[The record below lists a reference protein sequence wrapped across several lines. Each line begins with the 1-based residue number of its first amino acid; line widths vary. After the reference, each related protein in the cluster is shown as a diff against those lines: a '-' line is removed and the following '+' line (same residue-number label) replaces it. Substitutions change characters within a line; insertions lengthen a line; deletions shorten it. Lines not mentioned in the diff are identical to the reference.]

1 MILINSGEYIGQELK
16 SEIGE
21 IPPSFLPLKNSRLY
35 KHQIESLGGD
45 SNIFISLPINFNIP
59 KQDLDFFNSNNIQT
73 IEIPSKISL
82 GESIYFSLELISKYS
97 NKVSILHGDTLILDL
112 IDNVENA
119 FAVSTLSDNYNWGA
133 VNENTGLIY
142 AGFFAISN
150 IKVLLN
156 CLKTSNFN
164 FIDALNKYKELEN
177 VKLFMIEKWLDFG
190 HVNTYYRSK
199 ALMPTLR
206 YFNKMSIT
214 NNMVLKSGDNYLKI
228 FAESNWYT
236 SLPSELRGY
245 TPQWLGSS
253 GNKEEFSYM
262 IEYQYLITLNELY
275 VFGDQSIIVW
285 KNIIKSCFNFL
296 RKANSFKCDNPLG
309 YINNDIFL
317 IKTNNRISEF
327 INENPSLSG
336 ELYFQGEKLG
346 SLYEIAELINRNIP
360 LPNSDHISVIHGD
373 FCFSNIF
380 YDYRKQDIKIIDPRG
395 LNEKGI
401 VDIFGDI
408 RYDYSKF
415 AHSIIGKYD
424 QIVAG
429 NYNLEHDGQNFNI
442 TFYESNLTID
452 LQDYFWS
459 QVDNIEHIYITKEII
474 ISGMINLFISMLPL
488 HKESSERQLALLANS
503 LKLYKQYIK

>member
-1 MILINSGEYIGQELK
+1 MILINSGEFIGQELK

-45 SNIFISLPINFNIP
+45 SNIFISLPKGFNIP

-73 IEIPSKISL
+73 IEIPLKISL

-97 NKVSILHGDTLILDL
+97 NSVSILHGDTLILDL
-112 IDNVENA
+112 LDNIENT
-119 FAVSTLSDNYNWGA
+119 FAVSNLSDNYNWGA
-133 VNENTGLIY
+133 VDENNGLIY

-150 IKVLLN
+150 IKLFLN
-156 CLKTSNFN
+156 CLKTSSFN
-164 FIDALNKYKELEN
+164 FIVALSKYRELEN
-177 VKLFMIEKWLDFG
+177 VKLLLIENWLDFG
-190 HVNTYYRSK
+190 HVNTYYRSR

-214 NNMVLKSGDNYLKI
+214 NNMVLKSGENNLKI

-245 TPQWLGSS
+245 TPQWLGSNS
-253 GNKEEFSYM
+253 NKLEFSYK
-262 IEYQYLITLNELY
+262 IEYQYLITLNELF
-275 VFGDQSIIVW
+275 VFGNQSIIVW

-296 RKANSFKCDNPLG
+296 RNVNSFKCDNFSE

-317 IKTNNRISEF
+317 VKTKNRISEF

-336 ELYFQGEKLG
+336 ELYFQGENLG
-346 SLYEIAELINRNIP
+346 SLYEIAEVINRNIP
-360 LPNSDHISVIHGD
+360 LPSQDHISVIHGD

-380 YDYRKQDIKIIDPRG
+380 YDYRKQDIKVIDPRG
-395 LNEKGI
+395 INEKSV
-401 VDIFGDI
+401 VDIYGDI

-415 AHSIIGKYD
+415 AHSIIGYYD
-424 QIVAG
+424 EIVAG
-429 NYNLEHDGQNFNI
+429 NYNLEHVDQYFNI
-442 TFYESNLTID
+442 TFYESQLMIE
-452 LQDYFWS
+452 LQDYFWA
-459 QVDNIEHIYITKEII
+459 QVDKIEHVYITKQII

-488 HKESSERQLALLANS
+488 HKESSERQFALLANS
-503 LKLYKQYIK
+503 LKLYKQFLK